1 MCLQIYSDPL
11 KMFLLCS
18 QGGDWPSPTPAAIAP
33 LAAVSA
39 SHKRTPSEADRWLE
53 EVSKSVGA
61 QPSVARTATPPIQ
74 KPFPTPMPVPMGP
87 VAFMPTM
94 PSAVPTLPPHQPS
107 FHAQAPASYAMS
119 NGLPYA
125 QPSVPVVGIT
135 PSQMVANVFGSATQ
149 TQPVPVPVPIPQT
162 QLQPSPFSTPS
173 LPQLDPR
180 GVSGPFGK
188 PPAPPPANSSAFQPP
203 NGNPTLNGTDNWA
216 APPLPPEH
224 QTDAFEAQWAALENR
239 SRQRTNPSPT
249 NPFST
254 ELHKTFEI
262 QL

>member
-1 MCLQIYSDPL
+1 MIFFFCPL
-11 KMFLLCS
+11 CPL
-18 QGGDWPSPTPAAIAP
+18 GGDWPSPTPAAMAP
-33 LAAVSA
+33 LSAPSA

-53 EVSKSVGA
+53 EVSKSVRA
-61 QPSVARTATPPIQ
+61 QPPVARTATPPIQ
-74 KPFPTPMPVPMGP
+74 QPFPTPMPAP
-87 VAFMPTM
+87 VAFMPAM
-94 PSAVPTLPPHQPS
+94 SSGVPTLPPHQPS
-107 FHAQAPASYAMS
+107 FHAQAPASYPMS

-162 QLQPSPFSTPS
+162 HLQPSPFSTPP
-173 LPQLDPR
+173 LPQSDLR
-180 GVSGPFGK
+180 GVSGPLVK
-188 PPAPPPANSSAFQPP
+188 PPAPPPANPTAFQPP
-203 NGNPTLNGTDNWA
+203 NGNATLNGTDTWA
-216 APPLPPEH
+216 APSLPVEH
-224 QTDAFEAQWAALENR
+224 QADAFEAQWAALENR

-249 NPFST
+249 NPFSS